1 MPGHDTI
8 SGMNARV
15 GAAPPATATRPSG
28 SRAGAR
34 LHRAPRPRV
43 LDSDLAWV
51 IGAYAAVIVGI
62 WSFHGGP
69 RRFTEGATGIATGL
83 TQLTGLG
90 ATAVGLAGLA
100 LVARPRSLERHYGL
114 DRMLVWHRILGETM
128 AVLIGV
134 HVVVAVFE
142 WQVDGDWGGAISD
155 LTGREP
161 YMAGAT
167 VGALLVGVVTVSS
180 LKSIRRHLAYE
191 TWWFVHLTA
200 YLALAVS
207 FGHQIVTGAD
217 FADDAVARWT
227 WIGFHVLVAIGI
239 LWGRWGRVLVSVLRP
254 LRVTK
259 IERISPDVCTVH
271 LSGRRLRQLRGSSG
285 QFAFLRPLTGEGW
298 WRCNPFSLSAA
309 PRTDEL
315 RFTIKDRG
323 DASNLITTLP
333 IGTKVAIDGPY
344 GATTPDTLH
353 GHKVLFVVGGV
364 GIAPARALLE
374 DLPSSAQP
382 IVLYRAHHE
391 RDLLHLDELRALAN
405 QRGGHVLTLVGPSA
419 KLAVKDPFAAATLR
433 RAVPDVAERSVVL
446 CGPDR
451 LVHAARTGLRAA
463 GVSADHI
470 HFEHAWW

>member
-1 MPGHDTI
+1 MTD
-8 SGMNARV
+8 MNVRLP
-15 GAAPPATATRPSG
+15 AAPPPAATARTSPG
-28 SRAGAR
+28 RAGAR
-34 LHRAPRPRV
+34 LSRAPRPRL

-51 IGAYAAVIVGI
+51 IGAYAAVIMGI
-62 WSFHGGP
+62 WSFHGGL
-69 RRFTEGATGIATGL
+69 RQFTEGATGIATAL
-83 TQLTGLG
+83 TQLTGLA

-100 LVARPRSLERHYGL
+100 LVGRPTMIERRYGL
-114 DRMLVWHRILGETM
+114 DRMLVWHRILGEAM
-128 AVLIGV
+128 AVLIAV

-142 WQVDGDWGGAISD
+142 WQVDGQYANAIAD
-155 LTGREP
+155 LTGHEP

-167 VGALLVGVVTVSS
+167 VGALLVGIVTISS
-180 LKSIRRHLAYE
+180 LRAIRRHLAYE

-200 YLALAVS
+200 YLALALA

-227 WIGFHVLVAIGI
+227 WIGFHVAVAAGI
-239 LWGRWGRVLVSVLRP
+239 VWGRWGRVLTSVLFP
-254 LRVTK
+254 LRVRH

-271 LSGRRLRQLRGSSG
+271 LSGRRLRRLRGSSG
-285 QFAFLRPLTGEGW
+285 QFAFLRPLTGDGW

-323 DASNLITTLP
+323 DASQLITSLP
-333 IGTKVAIDGPY
+333 VGTKVAVDGPY
-344 GATTPDTLH
+344 GATTPEVLH
-353 GHKVLFVVGGV
+353 GRRVLFVVGGV

-374 DLPSSAQP
+374 DLAPAARP

-391 RDLLHLDELRALAN
+391 RDLLHLDELRQLARE
-405 QRGGHVLTLVGPSA
+405 RGGEVLTLVGPSA
-419 KLAVKDPFAAATLR
+419 TLAVKDPFSAATLR
-433 RAVPDVAERSVVL
+433 RSVPDVAERVAVL

-451 LVHAARTGLRAA
+451 LVSAARSGLRAA
-463 GVSADHI
+463 GVAADDI